1 MTELLYT
8 KRKEKIMNKYYKS
21 RRDFLR
27 QFGIAALGTTAASS
41 VFRLNAMNAAFLNS
55 SAAGMS
61 GDYKA
66 LVCFFQP
73 GGNDSFNMLMPRGDA
88 EYAEYAVTRSNLALG
103 QADILPINPLVN
115 NGKEYG
121 IHPSLTG
128 IQDLFNNQKLSFI
141 SNIGSLIVPTNKNQ
155 FENDSVP
162 LPLGLFSHADQIQQW
177 QTASP
182 HYRTPYG
189 WGGGLADMMGDLNTN
204 ENISMNISTAGT
216 NVFQYGQNIVEFS
229 ISPYSGS
236 NGIDGYDPEAQSGFN
251 FYRTGAIDAMLNR
264 NYDDIYKETYVKT
277 LERGRDGSIAFQEAI
292 NNVDEITTQFS
303 NNRISQSFNMITKAI
318 QARETLGFKRQIF
331 FVEYG
336 GWDHHDGLL
345 VNHAAKLEVVNNAFA
360 EFAAALEELDLFDCV
375 TTFSMSEFGRTL
387 TSNGN
392 GTDHAWGGNV
402 MAMGGAVNGGHILGS
417 FPSLELN
424 NPLEVGGGVLIPTTA
439 NDLYFAELALWFGVE
454 PSDLS
459 TLFPNIGHFYD
470 TGSGMPPL
478 GLMNY

>member
-1 MTELLYT
+1 M
-8 KRKEKIMNKYYKS
+8 KNKYYKS

-41 VFRLNAMNAAFLNS
+41 VFRLQAMNAAFLNS
-55 SAAGMS
+55 SAAATS

-73 GGNDSFNMLMPRGDA
+73 GGNDSFNMLLPRGDA
-88 EYAEYAVTRSNLALG
+88 EYAEYALTRSNLALA
-103 QADILPINPLVN
+103 QDTILPINPLVGD
-115 NGKEYG
+115 GKDYG
-121 IHPSLTG
+121 VHPSLTG
-128 IQDLFNNQKLSFI
+128 IQDLFNNQKLSFV
-141 SNIGSLIVPTNKNQ
+141 SNIGSLIVPTTKNQ
-155 FENDSVP
+155 FQNETVP

-189 WGGGLADMMGDLNTN
+189 WGGALADMMSELNTN
-204 ENISMNISTAGT
+204 EDISMNISTAGT

-229 ISPYSGS
+229 ISPYGGS
-236 NGIDGYDPEAQSGFN
+236 TGIIGYDNDAENGFD
-251 FYRTGAIDAMLNR
+251 YHRTKAINAMLNK
-264 NYDDIYKETYVKT
+264 NYDDIYKETYAKVLKS
-277 LERGRDGSIAFQEAI
+277 GRDGSIAFQAAI
-292 NNVDEITTQFS
+292 DNVDPITTQFS
-303 NNRISQSFNMITKAI
+303 NNRISQSFNMVTKAI
-318 QARETLGFKRQIF
+318 QAREELGFKRQIF
-331 FVEYG
+331 YVEYG

-345 VNHAAKLEVVNNAFA
+345 VNHADKLTIVNNAFA

-375 TTFSMSEFGRTL
+375 TTFSISEFGRTL

-402 MAMGGAVNGGHILGS
+402 MAMGGAVNGGNILGS

-424 NPLEVGGGVLIPTTA
+424 NPLEIGGGVLIPTTA
-439 NDLYFAELALWFGVE
+439 SDLYFAELALWFGVE

-459 TLFPNIGHFYD
+459 TLFPNIGNFYD
-470 TGSGMPPL
+470 TGSGTPPL